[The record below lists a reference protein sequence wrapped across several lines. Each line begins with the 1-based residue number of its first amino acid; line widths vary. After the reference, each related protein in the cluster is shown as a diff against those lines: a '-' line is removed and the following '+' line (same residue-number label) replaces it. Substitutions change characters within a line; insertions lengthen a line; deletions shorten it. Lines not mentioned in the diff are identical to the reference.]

1 MRRFKAQPDA
11 AISTIEGESLKI
23 NLQQKKVR
31 RNSPHFLF
39 PFGFLFLL
47 PYPLLCNRLAFLI
60 FKIEL
65 LSGISQRIISVAAQF
80 CNFIRR
86 HWFYFFL
93 FLRHLELV
101 YTSKG

>member
-31 RNSPHFLF
+31 RVSPHFLF

-47 PYPLLCNRLAFLI
+47 PYPLLCNRLTFLI
-60 FKIEL
+60 SKIEL
-65 LSGISQRIISVAAQF
+65 LTGISQRIIPVRSQV
-80 CNFIRR
+80 RS
-86 HWFYFFL
+86 L
-93 FLRHLELV
+93 LER
-101 YTSKG
+101 